1 MEQVKSSPEEWIC
14 LTGGEPLLQKESPQF
29 IREAGDLGKRV
40 LVETSGSLPVD
51 EIVKL
56 TNSMIDMDIK
66 TPSSGEEHSLL
77 IGNLDLLRPDD
88 YLKFVISDQKDYDY
102 SVEFLK
108 KHKGRIRFGVV
119 FQPAWGTDLKWLV
132 EEALKDKLAVR
143 VLPQLH
149 KMVWGEIPGV

>member
-77 IGNLDLLRPDD
+77 IGNLDLLRSDD